1 VCLRIGLKKNLEPAV
16 SYDWLAWRRKV
27 KNWYCLLPVAR
38 SSLPASKSWITFQAR
53 GVGVG
58 VLPSVPRRFISNL
71 CVPLMCIIFWSIHI
85 VFANIYLTLL
95 PAAGVVKG
103 TLDNQQLSWPG
114 PVIALLVPRWYTR
127 SLFVFV
133 TSVDLYKCMFKKRGT
148 KGSRSERK
156 QWCT

>member
-1 VCLRIGLKKNLEPAV
+1 MCVFVLGSRKILNRLCHMISLEEEGKT
-16 SYDWLAWRRKV
+16 LI
-27 KNWYCLLPVAR
+27 LPLTCCSVF
-38 SSLPASKSWITFQAR
+38 STCFQILDYIPSKGS
-53 GVGVG
+53 GVG

-103 TLDNQQLSWPG
+103 TLDDLQLSWPG

-133 TSVDLYKCMFKKRGT
+133 TSIDLYKCMFKKRGT